1 MLKNTFVVAAL
12 VLLGASSSLAQ
23 TPPPEA
29 RVENTH
35 KSYDQKARE
44 CRKLARGQGL
54 SGEALRAFIADC
66 VKH

>member
-1 MLKNTFVVAAL
+1 MLKNMFVIAAL
-12 VLLGASSSLAQ
+12 MLLGASASLAQ
-23 TPPPEA
+23 TSPAPAPSD
-29 RVENTH
+29 TH

-44 CRKLARGQGL
+44 CRKLAKGQGL

>member
-1 MLKNTFVVAAL
+1 MHSWP
-12 VLLGASSSLAQ
+12 SSHEMPTPLHVPLAQ
-23 TPPPEA
+23 TSPAPAPSD
-29 RVENTH
+29 TH

-44 CRKLARGQGL
+44 CRKLAKGQGL